1 MLVLGIDTSTDICS
15 VGLSNKEDFIG
26 EINIKLKRRHSERL
40 LPIIKRIFS
49 ETGYEIQDLDGLAVT
64 DGPGSF
70 TGLRIGLSTAQAF
83 KRALNIPVYSVS
95 SLEYMAYSVSQH
107 YENYLLVPTIDARNK
122 RVYTSV
128 FTSEPQQKLL
138 KRIRDD
144 KAVEVKSLIEDL
156 RKYKKGKVIFGSG
169 TDSYYEIFKK
179 ANLDNTKIIYKIRN
193 FGGYNLACLGYKHL
207 SAGQDTDYSEL
218 VPKYLKKPQARLNW
232 EKKYLQED

>member
-26 EINIKLKRRHSERL
+26 EINIQLKRRHSERL
-40 LPIIKRIFS
+40 LPIIKKIFS
-49 ETGYEIQDLDGLAVT
+49 EIDYEIQDLDGLAVT

-107 YENYLLVPTIDARNK
+107 YGNDLLVPTIDARNK
-122 RVYTSV
+122 RVYTSI
-128 FTSEPQQKLL
+128 FASEPQQKNL

-156 RKYKKGKVIFGSG
+156 RSYKKSRVIFGSG
-169 TDSYYEIFKK
+169 TDNYFKIFQK
-179 ANLDNTKIIYKIRN
+179 ANLDNTKLIYKIRN
-193 FGGYNLACLGYKHL
+193 FGGYNLACLGYKYL

-218 VPKYLKKPQARLNW
+218 VPKYLKKPQARINW
-232 EKKYLQED
+232 EKKYLQGD